1 MKNSQISPVRL
12 LVAAIAVLLFSCS
25 DTKMDPCD
33 DTVAPEITVS
43 LKATVTVL
51 DKDNNPIP
59 DQLLYFNIYKI
70 PCGTAAKGFF
80 NFDGNTNESGM
91 RASTVVGY
99 NLRNTEDEIWVDVHA
114 VNLGNGSA
122 EADSEYAILSYD
134 DFESS
139 ITTKEIHV
147 FIYRKF

>member
-1 MKNSQISPVRL
+1 MKTLISSPVCL
-12 LVAAIAVLLFSCS
+12 LVFLCSFLVTSCK
-25 DTKMDPCD
+25 DLKHDPCD
-33 DTVAPEITVS
+33 DTVASEIAVT

-59 DQLLYFNIYKI
+59 DQLLYFNIYKV
-70 PCGTAAKGFF
+70 PCGAPAKGFF

-99 NLRNTEDEIWVDVHA
+99 NLRNKDDKIWVDVHA

-122 EADSEYAILSYD
+122 EADSEYVILSYD
-134 DFESS
+134 DFENS

-147 FIYRKF
+147 FIYKKF